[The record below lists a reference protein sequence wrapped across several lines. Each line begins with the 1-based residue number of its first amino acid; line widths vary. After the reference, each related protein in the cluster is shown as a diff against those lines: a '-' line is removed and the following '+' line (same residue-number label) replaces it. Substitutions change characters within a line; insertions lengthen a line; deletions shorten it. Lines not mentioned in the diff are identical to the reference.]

1 MAKGEVH
8 DLVRRNVERIRKSRG
23 WTLAALADRMIG
35 DVQLDASALSRIET
49 GARRVD
55 TDDLLAIA
63 AALDVSPLA
72 LLLPSQ
78 VHPDEVV
85 HVGGTSL
92 EAHTLW
98 KWAIGQHPI
107 TDLDSR
113 GFQARSLPWWFRVDS
128 EVPTDG
134 LPEPART
141 RWVDEQHAEAT
152 RPPPEPTDG

>member
-8 DLVRRNVERIRKSRG
+8 DVVRANIERIRRSRG
-23 WTLAALADRMIG
+23 WTLQNLSDRMTG
-35 DVQLDASALSRIET
+35 AVQLDAPALSRVET

-78 VHPDEVV
+78 VSPYELVN
-85 HVGGTSL
+85 VGGTAL
-92 EAHTLW
+92 ESRLLW
-98 KWAIGQHPI
+98 EWGIGQHPI
-107 TDLDSR
+107 TDLDTR

-128 EVPTDG
+128 SVPVDA
-134 LPEPART
+134 LPDSARSKVIDEKLLVYGSDPEEPA
-141 RWVDEQHAEAT
+141 
-152 RPPPEPTDG
+152 DG